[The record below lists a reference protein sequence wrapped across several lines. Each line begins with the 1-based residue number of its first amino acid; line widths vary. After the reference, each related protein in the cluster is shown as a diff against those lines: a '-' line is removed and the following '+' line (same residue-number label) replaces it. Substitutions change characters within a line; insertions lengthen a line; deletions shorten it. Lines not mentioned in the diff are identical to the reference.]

1 MAKLPDFEFGR
12 EADDELVAFKDAVR
26 DLFNFGKTQFQL
38 VSTAPTFAGRNG
50 EVTFFRNGTDGRLYV
65 YNGSSWNVVASFTT
79 DAS

>member
-1 MAKLPDFEFGR
+1 MAKLEDVSFSKLPPQ
-12 EADDELVAFKDAVR
+12 LVEFKDNLLSLV
-26 DLFNFGKTQFQL
+26 NFGKFQFQL
-38 VSTAPTFAGRNG
+38 VSTVPTFSGRNG